1 MKYIQ
6 KRTCIKFRPKRPKD
20 RAFVNITNLKT
31 ACHSKLGFM
40 GNAQQL
46 NLQVPMKTHKDGC
59 LARNGTAVHE
69 IMHALGF
76 YHEQSRLDRDR
87 YITVVE
93 KNILNKKI
101 KQFRKRPYQHTLR
114 TPYDLCSIMHYRLH
128 AFSKVN

>member
-1 MKYIQ
+1 MEYIQ
-6 KRTCIKFRPKRPKD
+6 KRTCIKFRPKRPTD

-93 KNILNKKI
+93 KNIQNKKI
-101 KQFRKRPYQHTLR
+101 KQFRKKPYQNTLR

-128 AFSKVN
+128 AFSRVN